1 MFKNEASENPG
12 KFWNDVETSF
22 IEKGFTSPKRLYS
35 EATTIY
41 DPKDPNAN
49 EDGTV
54 TIPSRFIGYQIVNEK
69 LPANRRTPVTVY
81 AEDFNNLDNVYKK
94 IYAATGM
101 ESFGRKPISAK
112 TKTGTN
118 DPITE
123 MQGIGQN
130 VYKGFNID

>member
-1 MFKNEASENPG
+1 MKNYRP
-12 KFWNDVETSF
+12 VEEHLLGLC
-22 IEKGFTSPKRLYS
+22 I
-35 EATTIY
+35 
-41 DPKDPNAN
+41 D
-49 EDGTV
+49 
-54 TIPSRFIGYQIVNEK
+54 
-69 LPANRRTPVTVY
+69 
-81 AEDFNNLDNVYKK
+81 DFNNLDDVYRK